1 MGCGISSILFLR
13 RTPRRGVCPC
23 RGRLSSWV
31 ALLATGLLAVSGP
44 VPAAAAPPILDLS
57 LRQAVLMAVENNP
70 ALAVQ
75 RLDIPIVRTYED
87 DQRAVFDPVFNAA
100 AVRRQQR
107 APGATEG
114 VGEYDLSTART
125 TTTAV
130 DATLSQ
136 YLPTGTRF
144 ALEAGTVEGPAYLPS
159 AYHASRAGLTVSQ
172 ALLQGFGIDVNLA
185 SLRQARLDT
194 RISEYEFRAY
204 ASAFLQ
210 QVEEACWDYTLAVR
224 QIEIVDQSLKLAR
237 EQLTETE
244 ERIQVGKLARIER
257 VAAEVEVA
265 QRLENQINAR
275 SNLANICLLLI
286 RLLNPGGPNPWA
298 DTVTIRTPDDTTP
311 PAPDP
316 LEQHA
321 AVALRLRPEI
331 NQAKL
336 QIQRQ
341 VLEVVKTQNGL
352 LPKMDAF
359 LTLGKTGYADSFTG
373 SVHGEQGN
381 GYDLAAGLT
390 LQYPIFNRQ
399 AEADHRRAKL
409 ARAQANEALVNLTQ
423 LVQVDVRTAYVEVQ
437 RANAQLEATRQTR
450 RLQEEN
456 LRAEQEKF
464 RNGKS
469 TSLLV
474 GQVQRDLLQSQIM
487 EARTRADCFKA
498 LVRLFRMDGSLL
510 SRRGLVVPGD
520 TPISDPQG

>member
-1 MGCGISSILFLR
+1 MGFVKGFSSLFLR
-13 RTPRRGVCPC
+13 WPPPRGVCPC
-23 RGRLSSWV
+23 PCRGRPAHLA
-31 ALLATGLLAVSGP
+31 ALLAAVWWLAVSGSAS
-44 VPAAAAPPILDLS
+44 VVAAPPALDLS
-57 LRQAVLMAVENNP
+57 LQQAVLMAVENNP

-100 AVRRQQR
+100 AIHQQQR

-114 VGEYDLSTART
+114 AGEYDLSTART

-144 ALEAGTVEGPAYLPS
+144 TLETGTVTGPAYLPS

-204 ASAFLQ
+204 AAAFLQ

-224 QIEIVDQSLKLAR
+224 QIDIVDQSLKLAR
-237 EQLTETE
+237 DQLSETA
-244 ERIQVGKLARIER
+244 ERIQVGKLARIKL

-275 SNLANICLLLI
+275 SNLANICLVLI
-286 RLLNPGGPNPWA
+286 RLLNPGGADPWA
-298 DTVTIRTPDDTTP
+298 CPVTISTPDGTTP

-321 AVALRLRPEI
+321 AVALRLRPEL

-359 LTLGKTGYADSFTG
+359 LTLGKSGYADSFTG

-390 LQYPIFNRQ
+390 LHCLLYTSD
-399 AEADHRRAKL
+399 AAD
-409 ARAQANEALVNLTQ
+409 E
-423 LVQVDVRTAYVEVQ
+423 
-437 RANAQLEATRQTR
+437 
-450 RLQEEN
+450 
-456 LRAEQEKF
+456 
-464 RNGKS
+464 
-469 TSLLV
+469 
-474 GQVQRDLLQSQIM
+474 
-487 EARTRADCFKA
+487 
-498 LVRLFRMDGSLL
+498 
-510 SRRGLVVPGD
+510 
-520 TPISDPQG
+520 